1 MQLSLSALGLP
12 AWRSPLHSTF
22 GIPDFGCGLTRAIL
36 ALLRGDWRTSLTFHA
51 FAPFFLS
58 ALTLIVLAA
67 ILPATLRE
75 KIIVQIEALE
85 RRTGL
90 TTILLVG
97 LVVYWLARL
106 LILREAFIFLVN

>member
-1 MQLSLSALGLP
+1 LQLSLSALGLP
-12 AWRSPLHSTF
+12 AWRSPLHSTL

-36 ALLRGDWRTSLTFHA
+36 ALLRGNWRTSLTLHA
-51 FAPFFLS
+51 FAPFFVV
-58 ALTLIVLAA
+58 ALILIALAA

-75 KIIVQIEALE
+75 KIIVQIEVLE

-106 LILREAFIFLVN
+106 LILREAFILLVN